1 MIWRILFRE
10 LLSFSKCTQK
20 HVKKKKKKKKPIEK
34 KGHVNMYLTGECHG
48 MWPVSNSMCG
58 TTFLIHKDKEGEIIE
73 ISKFLLTWTYKSAF
87 ISKTAGPKSQ
97 SNANPSE
104 PKRKQNICLAISLF
118 CICVSVPVTNDSLL
132 PPKILVITVLV
143 SCHPRLCLILGK
155 LQITPFKV

>member
-20 HVKKKKKKKKPIEK
+20 HVKKKKKKTIEK

-87 ISKTAGPKSQ
+87 ISKNRGPKISIKCQ
-97 SNANPSE
+97 SHWAQKETKYLLGNFPFLYLCISTCH
-104 PKRKQNICLAISLF
+104 KRFSSSTKN
-118 CICVSVPVTNDSLL
+118 
-132 PPKILVITVLV
+132 LVITVLV

-155 LQITPFKV
+155 LQITPFKI

>member
-20 HVKKKKKKKKPIEK
+20 HVKKKKKKKKTIEK
-34 KGHVNMYLTGECHG
+34 KGHVNMYLTGGCHG

-87 ISKTAGPKSQ
+87 ISKNRGPKISIKCQ
-97 SNANPSE
+97 SHWAQKETKYLLGNFPFLYLCISTCH
-104 PKRKQNICLAISLF
+104 KRFSSSTKNLSYYCISVMSSTLMF
-118 CICVSVPVTNDSLL
+118 NF
-132 PPKILVITVLV
+132 
-143 SCHPRLCLILGK
+143 R
-155 LQITPFKV
+155 